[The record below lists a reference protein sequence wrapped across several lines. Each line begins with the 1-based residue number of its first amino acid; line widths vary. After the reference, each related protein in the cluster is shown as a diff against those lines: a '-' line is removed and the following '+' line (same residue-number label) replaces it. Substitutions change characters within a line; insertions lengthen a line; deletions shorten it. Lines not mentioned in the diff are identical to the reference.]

1 MEKYVVAVSID
12 RVQTFLYE
20 VLYSRVQDK
29 QTNSGT
35 LSTIIESSQMI
46 SGQFY
51 KDIGIEGNG
60 PFAGDIDEQ
69 LLTTSGNC
77 IFITSLPE
85 SQISKNL
92 DEIFEKYYKRY
103 SGQLLIKYI
112 YFPLADLQLS
122 HQADGEEL
130 YKLNAIKESK
140 RRLREDAC
148 LNEIIERNQ
157 DLLFNFPAPLETNS
171 DSESALSQAKSPSDW
186 ENAFSAFSQTINQL
200 YDDQDA
206 ENENHFRIAVIKG
219 DLDGMGELFKSI
231 QNYDTYNAVSKLLNE
246 YVSLQNLHQITQQ
259 FQKQDAE
266 EQRDR
271 LRLYPLYIAGDD
283 IFFAVPASQLS
294 AGINICK
301 HILKQLNE
309 GIIQAVQEDKQGGMN
324 IELSMSI
331 GVDFTFNREP
341 IRYYYARV
349 QKQLEMAKQEASH
362 PKVTKNYRPVH
373 CMKISI
379 NHLVFHDYEE
389 DKGSRRKEG
398 VSDDSSENNADLL
411 TWKTIVH
418 GVERLKHA
426 MSCGFA
432 AHHFL
437 YGLLNKITDPETY
450 NSNLKYSNAVFYHLI
465 PQHLES
471 GNEQLREAELWL
483 LKSIIDQIMRR
494 TEKRDKEGKLISTRN
509 IFLDD
514 EHKKR
519 LEGYVRILLLFTDPR
534 FNKSTQSIRFNAT
547 QVKSDLFNKPLK
559 YIYETSLGSSAVQ
572 SLRDVFIKADYYVPK
587 DFENKKKKGRAPKVG
602 IYRTLRISNSLFHR
616 IKHNYL
622 NHPETV
628 AKLIAAANP
637 QTLDEVENLLEKSKQ
652 EHKALPSL
660 AFDSQEFL
668 QATSNPEVW
677 TTDHVDALS
686 VFYKLKDKS
695 IQLKG
700 IYDFKALRAA
710 QNRNRK
716 RSGGKPNGKRKYRPQ
731 NKR

>member
-259 FQKQDAE
+259 FQKQDLE
-266 EQRDR
+266 NQRDQ

-294 AGINICK
+294 AGIDICK

-349 QKQLEMAKQEASH
+349 QKQLDAAKKEASR
-362 PKVTKNYRPVH
+362 PQAAGNGRPVH
-373 CMKISI
+373 HMKISI
-379 NHLVFHDYEE
+379 NHLVFHDDKE
-389 DKGSRRKEG
+389 D
-398 VSDDSSENNADLL
+398 NNADLL
-411 TWKTIVH
+411 TWQTIVH

-450 NSNLKYSNAVFYHLI
+450 NNNLKYSNALFYHLI

-494 TEKRDKEGKLISTRN
+494 TEKRNKAGNAENTGI

-514 EHKKR
+514 NHKKR
-519 LEGYVRILLLFTDPR
+519 LEGYVRVLLLFTDPR
-534 FNKSTQSIRFNAT
+534 FNKSTQSINFDFDAT
-547 QVKSDLFNKPLK
+547 QVKSDLFVKPLA
-559 YIYETSLGSSAVQ
+559 YIYEVSLGSSAAQ
-572 SLRDVFIKADYYVPK
+572 PLRDVFIKV
-587 DFENKKKKGRAPKVG
+587 KKKKNRASSED

-616 IKHNYL
+616 IKHKYL
-622 NHPETV
+622 NHPETQRETV

-637 QTLDEVENLLEKSKQ
+637 RTPDEAENLLDKSKQ
-652 EHKALPSL
+652 EHKAPPSL
-660 AFDSQEFL
+660 AFDIGRFL
-668 QATSNPEVW
+668 RASSNPEVW
-677 TTDHVDALS
+677 TADHVDALA

-695 IQLKG
+695 IQLKTM
-700 IYDFKALRAA
+700 YDFKALREA
-710 QNRNRK
+710 QNQKRK
-716 RSGGKPNGKRKYRPQ
+716 RSGGKPNGKWKNRSQ
-731 NKR
+731 NQR

>member
-1 MEKYVVAVSID
+1 MGNYVVAVSID
-12 RVQTFLYE
+12 KVQTFLYE
-20 VLYSRVQDK
+20 VLYSGVQDK

-51 KDIGIEGNG
+51 KDIGIEGDG
-60 PFAGDIDEQ
+60 PFAGCIDEP

-77 IFITSLPE
+77 VFITSLSE
-85 SQISKNL
+85 SKISNKL
-92 DEIFEKYYKRY
+92 DEIFKKYYTKY
-103 SGQLLIKYI
+103 SGQLLVKYT
-112 YFPLADLQLS
+112 YFPLASLPLPSQ
-122 HQADGEEL
+122 GEDEEF
-130 YKLNAIKESK
+130 YKLYAIKESK

-148 LNEIIERNQ
+148 LNQIIERNQ
-157 DLLFNFPAPLETNS
+157 DLLFKFLKLET
-171 DSESALSQAKSPSDW
+171 ESAGSIAKSPSEW
-186 ENAFSAFSQTINQL
+186 EIDYSAFSQTINKL
-200 YDDQDA
+200 YDEQDA

-219 DLDGMGELFKSI
+219 DLDGMGELFNSI
-231 QNYDTYNAVSKLLNE
+231 QNYGTYKAVSRLLNE
-246 YVSLQNLHQITQQ
+246 YMSLRNLHQITQQ
-259 FQKQDAE
+259 FQKQDLE
-266 EQRDR
+266 IQRDP

-294 AGINICK
+294 AGIDICK

-309 GIIQAVQEDKQGGMN
+309 EIKQAIHKDKQGGMN

-349 QKQLEMAKQEASH
+349 QKQLDTAKKEASR
-362 PKVTKNYRPVH
+362 PQAAGNGRPVH
-373 CMKISI
+373 HMKISI
-379 NHLVFHDYEE
+379 NHLVFHDDEE
-389 DKGSRRKEG
+389 D
-398 VSDDSSENNADLL
+398 NNADLL
-411 TWKTIVH
+411 TWQTIVH

-437 YGLLNKITDPETY
+437 YGLLNKITDPEVY
-450 NSNLKYSNAVFYHLI
+450 NNNLKYSNALFYHLI

-483 LKSIIDQIMRR
+483 LKSIIDQILKR
-494 TEKRDKEGKLISTRN
+494 TENKDKAGKTKSTRN

-519 LEGYVRILLLFTDPR
+519 LEGYVRVLLLFTDPR
-534 FNKSTQSIRFNAT
+534 FNKSTQSINFDFDAT
-547 QVKSDLFNKPLK
+547 QVKSDLFVKPLA
-559 YIYETSLGSSAVQ
+559 YIYEVSLGSSAAQ
-572 SLRDVFIKADYYVPK
+572 PLRDVFIKV
-587 DFENKKKKGRAPKVG
+587 KKKKNRASSED

-616 IKHNYL
+616 IKHKYL
-622 NHPETV
+622 NHPETQRDTV

-637 QTLDEVENLLEKSKQ
+637 QTPDEVENLLDKSKQ
-652 EHKALPSL
+652 RHKAPRRFTFNSGR
-660 AFDSQEFL
+660 FL
-668 QATSNPEVW
+668 RASSNPEVW
-677 TTDHVDALS
+677 TADHVDALA

-695 IQLKG
+695 IQLKTM
-700 IYDFKALRAA
+700 YDFKALREA

-716 RSGGKPNGKRKYRPQ
+716 RSGGKPNGKWKNRSQ
-731 NKR
+731 NQR

>member
-437 YGLLNKITDPETY
+437 YGLLNKITDPESY
-450 NSNLKYSNAVFYHLI
+450 NSNLKYSNALFYHLI

-483 LKSIIDQIMRR
+483 LNSIIDQIMRR
-494 TEKRDKEGKLISTRN
+494 TEKRDKAGNAENTGI

-514 EHKKR
+514 KHKKR
-519 LEGYVRILLLFTDPR
+519 LECYVRVLLLFTDPR
-534 FNKSTQSIRFNAT
+534 FNKSTQSINFDAT
-547 QVKSDLFNKPLK
+547 QVKSDLFINPLK
-559 YIYETSLGSSAVQ
+559 YIYNTSLGGSAAQ
-572 SLRDVFIKADYYVPK
+572 PLRDVFIKV
-587 DFENKKKKGRAPKVG
+587 KKKKNRASSED
-602 IYRTLRISNSLFHR
+602 IYRTLRISNSLFYR
-616 IKHNYL
+616 IK
-622 NHPETV
+622 PE
-628 AKLIAAANP
+628 
-637 QTLDEVENLLEKSKQ
+637 
-652 EHKALPSL
+652 
-660 AFDSQEFL
+660 
-668 QATSNPEVW
+668 
-677 TTDHVDALS
+677 S
-686 VFYKLKDKS
+686 VIKVL
-695 IQLKG
+695 
-700 IYDFKALRAA
+700 
-710 QNRNRK
+710 
-716 RSGGKPNGKRKYRPQ
+716 
-731 NKR
+731 

>member
-1 MEKYVVAVSID
+1 MGNYVVAVSID
-12 RVQTFLYE
+12 KVQTFLYE
-20 VLYSRVQDK
+20 ALYSGVQDK

-51 KDIGIEGNG
+51 KDIGIEGDG
-60 PFAGDIDEQ
+60 PFAGCIDEP

-77 IFITSLPE
+77 VFITSLSE
-85 SQISKNL
+85 SKISKNL
-92 DEIFEKYYKRY
+92 DEIFKKYYTKY
-103 SGQLLIKYI
+103 SGQLLVKYT
-112 YFPLADLQLS
+112 YFPLASLPLPSQ
-122 HQADGEEL
+122 GEDEEF
-130 YKLNAIKESK
+130 YKLYAIKESK

-148 LNEIIERNQ
+148 LNQIIERNQ
-157 DLLFNFPAPLETNS
+157 DLLFKFQKSLKPPKAEP
-171 DSESALSQAKSPSDW
+171 QANW
-186 ENAFSAFSQTINQL
+186 ENDYSAFSQTINKL
-200 YDDQDA
+200 YDEQDA

-219 DLDGMGELFKSI
+219 DLDGMGELFNSI
-231 QNYDTYNAVSKLLNE
+231 QNYGTYKAVSRLLTE
-246 YVSLQNLHQITQQ
+246 YMSLRNLHQITQQ
-259 FQKQDAE
+259 FQKQDLE
-266 EQRDR
+266 IQRDP

-283 IFFAVPASQLS
+283 IFFAVPASQLI
-294 AGINICK
+294 AGIDICK

-309 GIIQAVQEDKQGGMN
+309 EIKQAIHKDKQGGMN

-349 QKQLEMAKQEASH
+349 QKQLDTAKKEASR
-362 PKVTKNYRPVH
+362 PQAAGNGRPVH
-373 CMKISI
+373 HMKISI
-379 NHLVFHDYEE
+379 NHLVFHDDKE
-389 DKGSRRKEG
+389 D
-398 VSDDSSENNADLL
+398 NNADLL
-411 TWKTIVH
+411 TWQTIVH

-450 NSNLKYSNAVFYHLI
+450 NNNLKYSNALFYHLI

-483 LKSIIDQIMRR
+483 LKSIIDQILKR
-494 TEKRDKEGKLISTRN
+494 TENKDKAGKTKSTRN

-534 FNKSTQSIRFNAT
+534 FNKSTQPIKFKAT

-559 YIYETSLGSSAVQ
+559 YIYETSLGSSVVQ

-587 DFENKKKKGRAPKVG
+587 DFEIKKKKGRASKVG
-602 IYRTLRISNSLFHR
+602 IYRTLRISNALFHR
-616 IKHNYL
+616 IKHKYL
-622 NHPETV
+622 NHPDTV
-628 AKLIAAANP
+628 AKLITAANP
-637 QTLDEVENLLEKSKQ
+637 QTPDEVENLLDKSKQ
-652 EHKALPSL
+652 EHKAPPSL
-660 AFDSQEFL
+660 AFDIGRFL
-668 QATSNPEVW
+668 RASSNPEVW
-677 TTDHVDALS
+677 TADHVDALA

-695 IQLKG
+695 IQLKTM
-700 IYDFKALRAA
+700 YDFKALREA

-716 RSGGKPNGKRKYRPQ
+716 RSGGKPNGKWKNRSQ
-731 NKR
+731 NQR